1 MILPEVGF
9 SNPPTNI
16 IKLVLPEPLSP
27 TTETVS
33 FFLII
38 RSIFFKTLIFS
49 LPVWYL
55 RFIFFNLRRSL
66 MNKSLFIKILLIF
79 LVHINAFAIEKV
91 VLFGDSLMAGY
102 GLPKEHHLSVVLE
115 SDFKKDG
122 INIAEWSLSEPGIDL
137 IILGLGANDMLRG
150 IKPAETEKNLEE
162 IIKIANNK
170 NIKIIIAGMVAP
182 TTHGAEYK
190 KKFDAIY
197 PKLSKKYNLTLI
209 PFLLEGVAL
218 DPSLNQQDGI
228 HPNKEG
234 TIVISKTLR
243 KFIEKTIN

>member
-1 MILPEVGF
+1 M
-9 SNPPTNI
+9 
-16 IKLVLPEPLSP
+16 
-27 TTETVS
+27 
-33 FFLII
+33 
-38 RSIFFKTLIFS
+38 
-49 LPVWYL
+49 
-55 RFIFFNLRRSL
+55 
-66 MNKSLFIKILLIF
+66 
-79 LVHINAFAIEKV
+79 HINAFAIEKV

-115 SDFKKDG
+115 SDFKKDCLNIKIING
-122 INIAEWSLSEPGIDL
+122 SVSGSTSSGGLNIADWSLSEPGIDL

-182 TTHGAEYK
+182 TTHGTEYK
-190 KKFDAIY
+190 KEFDAIY

-228 HPNKEG
+228 HPNKQG
-234 TIVISKTLR
+234 TIKVS
-243 KFIEKTIN
+243 ETIKKSIINILN

>member
-1 MILPEVGF
+1 M
-9 SNPPTNI
+9 
-16 IKLVLPEPLSP
+16 
-27 TTETVS
+27 
-33 FFLII
+33 
-38 RSIFFKTLIFS
+38 
-49 LPVWYL
+49 
-55 RFIFFNLRRSL
+55 
-66 MNKSLFIKILLIF
+66 
-79 LVHINAFAIEKV
+79 HINASAIEKV

-115 SDFKKDG
+115 DRFKKDG
-122 INIAEWSLSEPGIDL
+122 LNIKIINGSVSGSTSSGGLNIAEWSLSEPGIDL
-137 IILGLGANDMLRG
+137 MILGLGANDMLRG
-150 IKPAETEKNLEE
+150 IKPEETEKNLEE

-170 NIKIIIAGMVAP
+170 KIKIIIAGMVTP

-197 PKLSKKYNLTLI
+197 PKLSKKYNLPLI

-234 TIVISKTLR
+234 TIKVS
-243 KFIEKTIN
+243 ETIKKSIINILN

>member
-1 MILPEVGF
+1 M
-9 SNPPTNI
+9 
-16 IKLVLPEPLSP
+16 
-27 TTETVS
+27 
-33 FFLII
+33 
-38 RSIFFKTLIFS
+38 
-49 LPVWYL
+49 
-55 RFIFFNLRRSL
+55 
-66 MNKSLFIKILLIF
+66 
-79 LVHINAFAIEKV
+79 HINAFAIEKV
-91 VLFGDSLMAGY
+91 ILFGDSLMAGY

-115 SDFKKDG
+115 SDFQKDG
-122 INIAEWSLSEPGIDL
+122 LNIKIINGSVSGSTSSGGLNIADWSLSEPGIDL

-190 KKFDAIY
+190 KEFDVIY
-197 PKLSKKYNLTLI
+197 PKLSKKYNLPLI

-228 HPNKEG
+228 HPNKQG
-234 TIVISKTLR
+234 TIKVS
-243 KFIEKTIN
+243 ETIKKSIINILN